1 MPKTPPNTD
10 KKPVKEPRQLKPGSY
25 KSFHLSTKLKPS
37 GNAGL
42 PGSWKLL
49 RGALGVLRKNWVPF
63 VGIMIIYGILN
74 LLLVQSF
81 NATNGGNS
89 LDQTRT
95 NLNSINGSSSTWGNL
110 LSSAMLFAYMASSSG
125 NVGSSTAGAYQ
136 MMLTVVASLALI
148 WVLREVYA
156 GKKVRIRDG
165 FYWGMYPLVQFM
177 LVIAVVLIQ
186 LIPVVVGGY
195 IYNMVTQGIA
205 ATGVE
210 MILWLIFLAFL
221 ALISLYMLTASLFA
235 IYIVCLPDMTP
246 MVALKS
252 SLELVRY
259 RRWTVMRK
267 ILFLPVFLF
276 VAAGIVIIP
285 LIFIAPVVAGV
296 TFLFTSM
303 FGLPIIHSYMYRLY
317 RELL

>member
-1 MPKTPPNTD
+1 
-10 KKPVKEPRQLKPGSY
+10 
-25 KSFHLSTKLKPS
+25 
-37 GNAGL
+37 
-42 PGSWKLL
+42 
-49 RGALGVLRKNWVPF
+49 
-63 VGIMIIYGILN
+63 
-74 LLLVQSF
+74 
-81 NATNGGNS
+81 
-89 LDQTRT
+89 
-95 NLNSINGSSSTWGNL
+95 
-110 LSSAMLFAYMASSSG
+110 
-125 NVGSSTAGAYQ
+125 
-136 MMLTVVASLALI
+136 
-148 WVLREVYA
+148 
-156 GKKVRIRDG
+156 
-165 FYWGMYPLVQFM
+165 
-177 LVIAVVLIQ
+177 
-186 LIPVVVGGY
+186 
-195 IYNMVTQGIA
+195 
-205 ATGVE
+205 

-221 ALISLYMLTASLFA
+221 ALISLYMLTASRFA